1 MQYLNDNVAYEFT
14 EMMSDM
20 NKRDSEY
27 TKMRSDMNNIKKILT
42 QMMSQKQNSSPDK
55 IDSPMSKDTTTEA
68 LANKK
73 ATPLEGGHSTKKM
86 VACGLKNMKSTHK
99 KYMNSSSRQNSKATL
114 IWTSRNSTTIS
125 ICVSMR

>member
-55 IDSPMSKDTTTEA
+55 IDSPMSQDTTTEA

-73 ATPLEGGHSTKKM
+73 ATPLEGGHSTKNGGM
-86 VACGLKNMKSTHK
+86 
-99 KYMNSSSRQNSKATL
+99 
-114 IWTSRNSTTIS
+114 WT
-125 ICVSMR
+125 